1 MYKCLRLPFDK
12 VKIDRMCDE
21 KGNNA
26 SYVRITYNECYF
38 YLSYYDLRPVTP
50 HFNCIECIPK
60 NRDLYIIV
68 YEISPKNYR
77 ICWLGDCDCV
87 EFRMMDTERNRGK
100 SASLAVLLGLI
111 LFSLSIGAYYSS
123 SIDIFV
129 CYVPF
134 LLLSLFGF
142 ILTLLDFCHTYS
154 AVFIQFRNLMRKNLM
169 QEKGLFSSF
178 INLPSSCQHE
188 QDYELSLR
196 LPKELNRRTVTIDSV
211 YREKRNVTV
220 YEPNTGSD
228 LSYTTSYIKC
238 MVNMVCD
245 GEKFTFEYKEAAGGP
260 APFIAKGDKARLYWY
275 GPEQEVV
282 PRDREDITN
291 GTRLI
296 CLHNITT
303 NNFYESRHC
312 NEPGNVFKVVQKGG
326 RDMYNHYS
334 QC

>member
-26 SYVRITYNECYF
+26 SYVRITYNEFYY

-50 HFNCIECIPK
+50 NFNSIECIPK
-60 NRDLYIIV
+60 NSDLYIIV
-68 YEISPKNYR
+68 YKISPNSYR
-77 ICWLGDCDCV
+77 ICWLGDCDCI

-111 LFSLSIGAYYSS
+111 LCTLSIGAYYSS
-123 SIDIFV
+123 STDIFV

-134 LLLSLFGF
+134 LLLSLFGC
-142 ILTLLDFCHTYS
+142 ILTLLNFCHTYS
-154 AVFIQFRNLMRKNLM
+154 DEFIQFRGLMRKNLM
-169 QEKGLFSSF
+169 QEKDLFSSVT
-178 INLPSSCQHE
+178 NLSKSCQHK
-188 QDYELSLR
+188 QDYELNLR
-196 LPKELNRRTVTIDSV
+196 LPKELNRRIVTIDSV
-211 YREKRNVTV
+211 YRERRKVTV

-228 LSYTTSYIKC
+228 LSYSTSYTKC

-245 GEKFTFEYKEAAGGP
+245 GEKFTFEYKEASGDP
-260 APFIAKGDKARLYWY
+260 APFIAKGDKAKLYWY
-275 GPEQEVV
+275 GPEHEVI
-282 PRDREDITN
+282 PSDREDITY

-303 NNFYESRHC
+303 DNFYESRMC
-312 NEPGNVFKVVQKGG
+312 NEPGNVFKLSQKGG
-326 RDMYNHYS
+326 RDIYNHYS